1 MLILKLDNKLNYLET
16 TEWLFSQLPL
26 YQNMGKTAY
35 KADLSQ
41 TLKLA
46 KHLGYPESKFKSVH
60 IGGTNGKG
68 STAHMLASI
77 LQELGY
83 NVGLYTSPHLKD
95 FRERIRIN
103 GSMINKEFVV
113 DFVAKNKSFF
123 EGNALSF
130 FEMSVGMA
138 FDYFAK
144 EQVDIAVIE
153 VGLGGRLDSTNI
165 LNPEVSVI
173 TNIGLDHTQFLG
185 TTLESIAV
193 QKAGI
198 IKSNTPIVI
207 GETQLDIGTVF
218 RDKASEEQ
226 APLYFA
232 DQLIKEIYPS
242 SLKGEYQTKNVR
254 TVLQT
259 IAILNKGAFIV
270 SEESLRLG
278 LMKVSENTGIR
289 GRWEILGYS
298 PKIICDT
305 AHNLEGL
312 RLVFRQL
319 MTEKF
324 QQLHLVVGL
333 VDDKDLNS
341 LIRIFPTD
349 AQYYFCKPNIAR
361 GLDAN
366 VLAELFNKKGLNGTV
381 HSSVNSA
388 LNSAKEIADKE
399 DLIYVGGSTFV
410 VAEII

>member
-1 MLILKLDNKLNYLET
+1 MNYLET
-16 TEWLFSQLPL
+16 TEWLFSKLPF
-26 YQNMGKTAY
+26 YKNIGKSAY
-35 KADLSQ
+35 KSDLSQ

-46 KHLGYPESKFKSVH
+46 KHLDYPESKFKSIH

-77 LQELGY
+77 LQESGY
-83 NVGLYTSPHLKD
+83 KVGLYTSPHLKD

-103 GSMINKEFVV
+103 GLMINKKFVV
-113 DFVAKNKSFF
+113 DFVAENKSFF
-123 EGNALSF
+123 EDNTFSF

-138 FDYFAK
+138 FDYFAQ
-144 EQVDIAVIE
+144 EQVDIAVVE

-165 LNPEVSVI
+165 INPEVSVI

-193 QKAGI
+193 EKAGI

-207 GETQLDIGTVF
+207 GETQSDIESVF
-218 RDKASEEQ
+218 RDKSSEEQ
-226 APLYFA
+226 APIYFA

-242 SLKGEYQTKNVR
+242 VLKGEYQIKNVR

-259 IAILNKGAFIV
+259 IAIINKGEFIV
-270 SEESLRLG
+270 SEESIRLG
-278 LMKVSENTGIR
+278 LMKVSKSTGLR
-289 GRWEILGYS
+289 GRWDVLGYS

-312 RLVFRQL
+312 RLVFKQL
-319 MTEKF
+319 KDEKF
-324 QQLHLVVGL
+324 HQLHLVIGI

-341 LIRIFPTD
+341 LLGLFPTD
-349 AQYYFCKPNIAR
+349 AQYYFCKPNIHR
-361 GLDAN
+361 GLDAHR
-366 VLAELFNKKGLNGTV
+366 LAESFNEKGLNGSI

-388 LNSAKEIADKE
+388 LNSAKKIADKE